1 MIKPIVENLLKDI
14 NKDPK
19 IQQEIKELIRP
30 VMYYIHRLISPYMI
44 GLAVLLVV
52 IIVLQIRILKKLS

>member
-19 IQQEIKELIRP
+19 IQQEIKGLIRP

-44 GLAVLLVV
+44 GLAVLLL
-52 IIVLQIRILKKLS
+52 IIIALQIRILKKLA

>member
-19 IQQEIKELIRP
+19 IQQEIKGLIRP

-44 GLAVLLVV
+44 GLAVLLL
-52 IIVLQIRILKKLS
+52 IIIALQIRILKKLG

>member
-19 IQQEIKELIRP
+19 IQQEIKGLIRP

-44 GLAVLLVV
+44 GLAVLLL
-52 IIVLQIRILKKLS
+52 IIIAMQIRILKKLG